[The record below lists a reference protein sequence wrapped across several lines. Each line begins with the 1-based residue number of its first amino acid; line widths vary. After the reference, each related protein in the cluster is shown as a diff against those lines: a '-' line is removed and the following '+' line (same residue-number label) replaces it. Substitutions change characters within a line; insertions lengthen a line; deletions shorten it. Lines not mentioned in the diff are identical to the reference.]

1 MEFVLNSA
9 QLLTFLYY
17 FCTIL
22 TILFYFFLKVDRYVF
37 LYSHNNTDTIVQVSK
52 AISKKTDLPYSE
64 YILFLLEKRLG
75 FEVMFFINPL
85 LYSS

>member
-37 LYSHNNTDTIVQVSK
+37 LYSHNNTDTIVQVSRT
-52 AISKKTDLPYSE
+52 ISKKTTYPIPSIFYSCLKNGSDL
-64 YILFLLEKRLG
+64 RWC
-75 FEVMFFINPL
+75 
-85 LYSS
+85 SS